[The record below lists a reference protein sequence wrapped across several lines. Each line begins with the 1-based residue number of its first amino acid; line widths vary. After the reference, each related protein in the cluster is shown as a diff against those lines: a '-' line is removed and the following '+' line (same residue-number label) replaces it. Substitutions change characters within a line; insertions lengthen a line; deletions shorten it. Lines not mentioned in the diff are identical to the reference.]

1 MLTIDKIF
9 DFMLSEFKGK
19 TILVTGIVGK
29 TSTVGMLESVLKASN
44 KSVLRIYSKRIT
56 PLVLKSYIINFV
68 TPELEY
74 IVMEARMFYKKYI
87 PYFSKTMKP
96 YLSIIL
102 NVEKEHLGVNGID
115 TIDDIVENKAELIR
129 YSKYAIVNGRD
140 ERLSKLKHK
149 SNSIY
154 YKNKKLFD
162 TDLSQLKIWKNYNE
176 LIQPYINTY
185 LSVVMSNIVFEASKI
200 LKLDSNTYIH
210 SINHFTP
217 VENRLSKQIIYD
229 KEIIFDGEVSGVS
242 RLKMLCNHFYK
253 KAVIIIRTFT
263 YEGEENEN
271 YELLK
276 TSLLNFE
283 KVYLFENVKE
293 KDLLTERNTI
303 IVSNHDF
310 IKNISKDIVI
320 FYHYGSYYRKFSE
333 FSIDFLER
341 VIK

>member
-1 MLTIDKIF
+1 MWVHYETILLKKIINIKDINNIEKNINFDYFRITNLENRLFIKAKHVLFFPFYISQQDLKNGWYLNKYDLRKHILEIYDKHPNYTFVIEENMLVDVPDCMHFIVVDNIMLTIDKIF

-19 TILVTGIVGK
+19 TILVTGSVGK

-74 IVMEARMFYKKYI
+74 IVMEAEMFYKKHI
-87 PYFSKTMKP
+87 PYFSKTMKT

-162 TDLSQLKIWKNYNE
+162 TDLS
-176 LIQPYINTY
+176 
-185 LSVVMSNIVFEASKI
+185 
-200 LKLDSNTYIH
+200 
-210 SINHFTP
+210 
-217 VENRLSKQIIYD
+217 
-229 KEIIFDGEVSGVS
+229 
-242 RLKMLCNHFYK
+242 
-253 KAVIIIRTFT
+253 
-263 YEGEENEN
+263 
-271 YELLK
+271 LL
-276 TSLLNFE
+276 
-283 KVYLFENVKE
+283 
-293 KDLLTERNTI
+293 
-303 IVSNHDF
+303 
-310 IKNISKDIVI
+310 
-320 FYHYGSYYRKFSE
+320 
-333 FSIDFLER
+333 
-341 VIK
+341 